1 MSTRGAFKSVN
12 EMVDDAGPKHTIQ
25 VIDRMVDV
33 LSQLERRSGGATIR
47 DLTTQLSLPRT
58 SGRRPQRGLTSDP
71 STS

>member
-25 VIDRMVDV
+25 VIGRMVDV

-47 DLTTQLSLPRT
+47 DLTTQLSLPR
-58 SGRRPQRGLTSDP
+58 GRRPQRGLTSDP